1 MKFAYYGFELS
12 IPKEWVATFDK
23 KSNYGAGMVSFA
35 TPGKL
40 RLEHIWDSLEKQSK
54 KHATLADFM
63 KSYFD
68 SLRANKSYRDLS
80 IVEAPSVDGDH
91 ETNLHEFSCTVK
103 RPIKTASTQVLGL
116 SMYCRATNRFVIVF
130 SSLDSKKENPESPQI
145 REAMKSFRCV
155 HE

>member
-12 IPKEWVATFDK
+12 IPKEWVANFDK
-23 KSNYGAGMVSFA
+23 KSNYGAGMVSFV

-40 RLEHIWDSLEKQSK
+40 RLEHIWDSLEKQAK

-68 SLRANKSYRDLS
+68 SLRANKSYKDLN
-80 IVEAPSVDGDH
+80 IVDAPSVDGDH

-103 RPIKTASTQVLGL
+103 RPIKTTSTQILGL
-116 SMYCRATNRFVIVF
+116 AMYCRATNRFVIVF
-130 SSLDSKKENPESPQI
+130 SSLDPKKENPESPQI
-145 REAMKSFRCV
+145 REAMKGFRCV